1 MTAVEHVTKRLLGPW
16 FWITAYVALGAGF
29 FLPGDYAALA
39 PLTPFLLGGILY
51 FSLLRIPFHEITAAL
66 RDRGRWRAVAGCSAV
81 KLLALPLMLWLPALV
96 LAPEWATGLLLVASM
111 PAGLS
116 SIAFA
121 DLKGGDRVLALLLVI
136 ATSALAPLT
145 VPLLQLVAGGVVE
158 PWAVLA
164 RTAYIAL
171 LLCAPFVLA
180 QATRISLPAVVA
192 RHHHRWGRGAVA
204 CSCALIFVA
213 VASQRHLWAGWEAKA
228 FLVPLVA
235 SVAATVLAL
244 VTARL
249 ARGALGVPGAIT
261 LGCAAVYMNNGLA
274 VAFAARFAPGD
285 VHLLMPSLLAQ
296 VPMIAGV
303 ALMTMV
309 VTGRD
314 DRHLVIV
321 DR

>member
-1 MTAVEHVTKRLLGPW
+1 MTHVETVTKRLLGPW
-16 FWITAYVALGAGF
+16 FWITAYAALAAGF
-29 FLPGDYAALA
+29 YLPGDYAGLA
-39 PLTPFLLGGILY
+39 PLTPFLLGGILF
-51 FSLLRIPFHEITAAL
+51 FSLLRIPFPEITAAL

-81 KLLALPLMLWLPALV
+81 KLLALPLLLWLPALL

-145 VPLLQLVAGGVVE
+145 VPLLQLAAGGTVE
-158 PWAVLA
+158 PWAVLG

-180 QATRISLPAVVA
+180 QVTRASLPVMVA
-192 RHHHRWGRGAVA
+192 RHHHRWSRGAVA

-213 VASQRHLWAGWEAKA
+213 VAGQRHHWAGWDAHV
-228 FLVPLVA
+228 FLVPLLA
-235 SVAATVLAL
+235 SVAATALAL

-249 ARGALGVPGAIT
+249 ARGLLGVPGAIT
-261 LGCAAVYMNNGLA
+261 LGCVCVYMNNGLS

-285 VHLLMPSLLAQ
+285 VHLLMPCLLAQ

-303 ALMTMV
+303 ALIRFV
-309 VTGRD
+309 VIGRRSPD
-314 DRHLVIV
+314 PR
-321 DR
+321 